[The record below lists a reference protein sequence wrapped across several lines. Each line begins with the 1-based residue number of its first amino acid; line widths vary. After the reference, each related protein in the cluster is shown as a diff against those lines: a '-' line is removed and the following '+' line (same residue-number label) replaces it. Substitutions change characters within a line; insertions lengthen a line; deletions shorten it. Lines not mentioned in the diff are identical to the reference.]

1 MDHDIN
7 LVLRSKIIYSSL
19 QIENAI
25 NNLLVK
31 HLLILDKSKTKTLE
45 IKQE

>member
-25 NNLLVK
+25 NNSTFVK
-31 HLLILDKSKTKTLE
+31 HLLILDKSKTKLW
-45 IKQE
+45 K